1 MRQEVNWEVD
11 CERLEFL
18 RRLYPLIGSWQ
29 GQLPN
34 LLDIFA
40 KREIECL
47 LSDSISYSNRN
58 SSDGIGERF
67 IGFVA
72 RTGYK
77 DEPEVDEDG
86 KALLR
91 RTTPVHRAN
100 QRSVAADL
108 FKIYDRF
115 DVNYTDES
123 GLSHF
128 HVACQLDCTDVVEKF
143 LELGQDPNCL
153 PLRARV
159 DPPLHLALR
168 HKCPNVTEI
177 LLRNG
182 ADPNLADAYGFAP
195 LQIICDTYYNN
206 DATTKMFFEIID
218 ELDQTVRLKVR
229 DKSGNTPLHLALK
242 WNDEELIRMLLKKGV
257 DINFANEEGTTPLHV
272 ICEKHSHT
280 KLAEVLEIIADKN
293 QLVQIDAQDNEGNTS
308 LHLALKSGNNKAMEL
323 LLRNGSNPNVPN
335 AKGLTPLHIMIDN
348 YRINC
353 EMIELFFTINDDIQQ
368 TVQINAQ
375 DNEGNTPLHLSLKSS
390 NDYKATELLL
400 RNGANPN
407 VPNAKGLTSLHIMIN
422 KEWID
427 YDMLELLLTINGN
440 IQQTVQINAQDNEG
454 NTPLHLAILKW
465 RHIKA
470 AKWLLRRG
478 ADPNLANVEGSTALH
493 IICQIKY
500 DLDFYGAKNYDPDVD
515 DYDDDYDYDDG
526 DDDDDDVVQLLF
538 KINDDKHQLV
548 QVDAV
553 DPLGRTPLQWAV
565 ANHLPD
571 VVDALLDHGA
581 NLLSFVFP
589 DSSYFGEK
597 IKVKK
602 FEPAISNSKLRVASR
617 ALTVVECLEKRG
629 YKLNRNDALT
639 IMKNFDKHMSFGFQ
653 EFEEFDY
660 YWYDEEKFA
669 SKAKKIMMK
678 PDLSLYE
685 LIRLRPEEAAKK
697 FTCSDYFELMRK
709 DESYFLPDTCE
720 GDMCSDHLCE
730 IMTKR
735 FYRRYAL
742 DFFLDLIRYQL
753 PILCCEMIIGYLY
766 NQDLWHICLAATG
779 KSS

>member
-1 MRQEVNWEVD
+1 MKDFSKNATNKKH
-11 CERLEFL
+11 
-18 RRLYPLIGSWQ
+18 LI
-29 GQLPN
+29 LFN
-34 LLDIFA
+34 
-40 KREIECL
+40 KNREIECL

-218 ELDQTVRLKVR
+218 ELDHTVRLKVR

-242 WNDEELIRMLLKKGV
+242 WNDKELIRMLLKKGA

-280 KLAEVLEIIADKN
+280 KLAEVLEIIDDKN

-335 AKGLTPLHIMIDN
+335 AKGLTPLHFMIDN

-454 NTPLHLAILKW
+454 NTPLHSAILKW

-500 DLDFYGAKNYDPDVD
+500 DLYFYADP
-515 DYDDDYDYDDG
+515 
-526 DDDDDDVVQLLF
+526 DDVVQLLF

-553 DPLGRTPLQWAV
+553 DHLGRTPLQWAV

-581 NLLSFVFP
+581 DLSSFVFP

-597 IKVKK
+597 IK
-602 FEPAISNSKLRVASR
+602 IDQLRRASG
-617 ALTVVECLEKRG
+617 ALTVVERLEKRG
-629 YKLNRNDALT
+629 YALDRNDALT
-639 IMKNFDKHMSFGFQ
+639 IMKNFNKHESFGFR

-660 YWYDEEKFA
+660 YWYDEKFA
-669 SKAKKIMMK
+669 SEAKKIMMK
-678 PDLSLYE
+678 PNLSLYE
-685 LIRLRPEEAAKK
+685 LIRLQSFLGP
-697 FTCSDYFELMRK
+697 MR
-709 DESYFLPDTCE
+709 S
-720 GDMCSDHLCE
+720 
-730 IMTKR
+730 
-735 FYRRYAL
+735 
-742 DFFLDLIRYQL
+742 
-753 PILCCEMIIGYLY
+753 
-766 NQDLWHICLAATG
+766 N
-779 KSS
+779 